1 MTNKPGIKR
10 GFNYNYQTRSLG
22 IYVDGVQV
30 ADYSQIVGRTYY
42 VNNILGSSTND
53 GLSWG
58 TAMDE
63 ISTAITASETYR
75 QLGGVVGGASV
86 TTNDYVR
93 NTIVVQATGTA
104 YSAISALP
112 NYTDIIGLGA
122 TPRGNGAG
130 IVRIDGAGTADAM
143 AGTARGL
150 GLYNLQ
156 AMQSSAGSF
165 YGLDLATCFRS
176 TFENMGFVNNGSAGI
191 RVVQGG
197 SIVMNEV
204 HCGHDTVAQL
214 YGLYVAG
221 STNFNACL
229 ITNSDFFGDTA
240 GVYLSNTTMKETVFR
255 DCHAGGGLHGWR
267 DTMANGQGQAVAHY
281 IRCSGFGTTS
291 SNINDGGF
299 KIDNEYT
306 VKAFACISNSNG
318 TVFNYPTTTD

>member
-1 MTNKPGIKR
+1 MGKQVLKGIHKFRQIEVVPGGAAY
-10 GFNYNYQTRSLG
+10 GFNGFRNPLG
-22 IYVDGVQV
+22 RVYF
-30 ADYSQIVGRTYY
+30 
-42 VNNILGSSTND
+42 VNNITGSST
-53 GLSWG
+53 GLGVTWD

-63 ISTAITASETYR
+63 PSTAITASEVYR
-75 QLGGVVGGASV
+75 QDRGSV
-86 TTNDYVR
+86 STNDYIR
-93 NTIVVQATGTA
+93 NTIILQATGTA

-122 TPRGNGAG
+122 NPRGNGAG
-130 IVRIDGAGTADAM
+130 IVRIDGGGSADAM

-176 TFENMGFVNNGSAGI
+176 TFEDMGFVNNGSAGI

-197 SIVMNEV
+197 SIVMNNC
-204 HCGHDTVAQL
+204 HAGHDTVAQL

-229 ITNSDFFGDTA
+229 ITNCDFFGDTA
-240 GVYLSNTTMKETVFR
+240 GVYLANTTMKETVFR

-267 DTMANGQGQAVAHY
+267 DLMANGQGQAVAHY
-281 IRCSGFGTTS
+281 IRCTGFGTTS

>member
-1 MTNKPGIKR
+1 MSVFTR
-10 GFNYNYQTRSLG
+10 GSVKFKNIEIVQG
-22 IYVDGVQV
+22 GVQIGLG
-30 ADYSQIVGRTYY
+30 DLNTLGRKYF
-42 VNNILGSSTND
+42 VNNITGSST
-53 GLSWG
+53 GLGVSWD

-63 ISTAITASETYR
+63 LSTAITASEVYR
-75 QLGGVVGGASV
+75 QDRGSV
-86 TTNDYVR
+86 STNDYIR
-93 NTIVVQATGTA
+93 NTIVMQATGTA
-104 YSAISALP
+104 YSDVSALP
-112 NYTDIIGLGA
+112 NYCDIVGLGA
-122 TPRGNGAG
+122 TTRGNGAG
-130 IVRIDGAGTADAM
+130 IVRIDGAGVADAM

-156 AMQSSAGSF
+156 CMQSVAGSV

-176 TFENMGFVNNGSAGI
+176 TIESCGFVNNGSAGI

-197 SIVMNEV
+197 SIVMKDV

-229 ITNSDFFGDTA
+229 VTDSDFFGDTA
-240 GVYLSNTTMKETVFR
+240 GVYLGNTTMKETVFR

-281 IRCSGFGTTS
+281 INCYGFGTTS

-306 VKAFACISNSNG
+306 VKAFRCISNSNG
-318 TVFNYPTTTD
+318 TVFNYPATTD

>member
-1 MTNKPGIKR
+1 MGEQVLKGKHKFRHIEVVPGGASY
-10 GFNYNYQTRSLG
+10 GFGTYNTL
-22 IYVDGVQV
+22 
-30 ADYSQIVGRTYY
+30 GRTYF
-42 VNNILGSSTND
+42 VNNITGSST
-53 GLSWG
+53 GLGTTWD

-63 ISTAITASETYR
+63 ISTAITAAEVYR
-75 QLGGVVGGASV
+75 QDRGSV
-86 TTNDYVR
+86 STNDYIR

-112 NYTDIIGLGA
+112 NYCDIVGLGA

-130 IVRIDGAGTADAM
+130 IVRIDGAGAASAM

-156 AMQSSAGSF
+156 GLQSSAGSH
-165 YGLDLATCFRS
+165 YGLDLATFFRS
-176 TFENMGFVNNGSAGI
+176 TIENCGFVNNGSGGI

-221 STNFNACL
+221 GTNFNACL

-255 DCHAGGGLHGWR
+255 DCHAAGGLHGWR

-281 IRCSGFGTTS
+281 INCSGFGTTS

-306 VKAFACISNSNG
+306 VKAFRCISNSNG
-318 TVFNYPTTTD
+318 TVFNYPATTD

>member
-1 MTNKPGIKR
+1 MG
-10 GFNYNYQTRSLG
+10 
-22 IYVDGVQV
+22 
-30 ADYSQIVGRTYY
+30 
-42 VNNILGSSTND
+42 
-53 GLSWG
+53 
-58 TAMDE
+58 
-63 ISTAITASETYR
+63 
-75 QLGGVVGGASV
+75 
-86 TTNDYVR
+86 
-93 NTIVVQATGTA
+93 
-104 YSAISALP
+104 
-112 NYTDIIGLGA
+112 
-122 TPRGNGAG
+122 
-130 IVRIDGAGTADAM
+130 
-143 AGTARGL
+143 GTARGL

-156 AMQSSAGSF
+156 CMQSSAGSV

-176 TFENMGFVNNGSAGI
+176 TIENCGFVNNGSAGI

>member
-63 ISTAITASETYR
+63 VSTAITASETYR

-130 IVRIDGAGTADAM
+130 IVRIDGAGAADAM

-165 YGLDLATCFRS
+165 YGLDLAT
-176 TFENMGFVNNGSAGI
+176 
-191 RVVQGG
+191 
-197 SIVMNEV
+197 
-204 HCGHDTVAQL
+204 
-214 YGLYVAG
+214 
-221 STNFNACL
+221 
-229 ITNSDFFGDTA
+229 
-240 GVYLSNTTMKETVFR
+240 
-255 DCHAGGGLHGWR
+255 
-267 DTMANGQGQAVAHY
+267 
-281 IRCSGFGTTS
+281 
-291 SNINDGGF
+291 
-299 KIDNEYT
+299 
-306 VKAFACISNSNG
+306 
-318 TVFNYPTTTD
+318 